1 MPLYNYQ
8 CEQHGEFVELK
19 TIDQRNESTSCPSC
33 NKLAQRN
40 ITAPN
45 LSIMTAANRTA
56 WQRNEKSMHEPKR
69 VTHSH
74 SCNHKHHNHEGQSSS
89 HSPYKTASDG
99 SRPWMLGH

>member
-8 CEQHGEFVELK
+8 CEHHGEFVELK
-19 TIDQRNESTSCPSC
+19 TIERRNESTQCPSC
-33 NKLAQRN
+33 NQLAQRS

-45 LSIMTAANRTA
+45 LSIMTAANRKA

-74 SCNHKHHNHEGQSSS
+74 TCNHHHKHDEHASTHTQ
-89 HSPYKTASDG
+89 YKSG
-99 SRPWMLGH
+99 SAGTRPWMLGH